1 MSASYSL
8 DPARSRAQKG
18 HRMHAPSAGAAP
30 AARFFSQPKA
40 VWATAFA
47 ATIGFTSIGL
57 VDPILVS
64 IASGLHARPSQVSL
78 LFTSYFAVTALMMLV
93 TGYVSSRLGGR
104 GTLLLGAALIA
115 GFAALSG
122 TATSVAGLVAYRAGW
137 GLGNA
142 LFVATALS
150 VIVRA
155 ARGGTMTAI
164 LLYEA
169 ALGLG
174 ISIGPLIGAALGGIS
189 WRYPFYGTAVL
200 MVIGFVAVAV
210 FLPEQPK
217 APEKSRL
224 VDPLKALAHRGLAAT
239 AVSAFF
245 YNYAFFTVLAF
256 VPFALNLSAHA
267 VGLIFFGWGVLLAL
281 FSVLVAPRLQARF
294 SSLGLASVTLALL
307 ALLLVAMAFGGR
319 PAVVVGVVVAGAL
332 MGIANTIYTEMA
344 LEVSQ
349 AQRPVA
355 SAAYNFVRWFVGVIA
370 PYTAPLLAEQFN
382 TSVTFLVA
390 AAATLIAPLVL
401 WRMRHHLGRFGQAPT
416 QAVAAVRAV
425 IAAIDG
431 SASDRAVLA
440 RAHSLAAESG
450 APVEVV
456 HVRSIEV
463 FADQA
468 AAEESRAGGEALVQ
482 EAVASL
488 RAAGGIATGICL
500 EEIAARAPLAL
511 LRHAE
516 AAGAGTIVL
525 GTRHKGDISD
535 LVHGS
540 FADLIA
546 RRTTLPVV
554 LVPPPVT
561 EAA

>member
-1 MSASYSL
+1 MLAPNAGP
-8 DPARSRAQKG
+8 DRS
-18 HRMHAPSAGAAP
+18 
-30 AARFFSQPKA
+30 ARFFSQPKA

-47 ATIGFTSIGL
+47 AAVGFTSIGL

-64 IASGLHARPSQVSL
+64 IAAGLNARPSQVSL
-78 LFTSYFAVTALMMLV
+78 LFTSYFAVTAVMMLV
-93 TGYVSSRLGGR
+93 TGFVSSRIGGR
-104 GTLLLGAALIA
+104 PTLLVGAALIA
-115 GFAALSG
+115 AFAALSG

-174 ISIGPLIGAALGGIS
+174 ISVGPLIGAALGDIS
-189 WRYPFYGTAVL
+189 WRYPFYGTATL
-200 MVIGFVAVAV
+200 MVIGFIAVAL
-210 FLPEQPK
+210 FLPAQPK
-217 APEKSRL
+217 AAVKSRL
-224 VDPLKALAHRGLAAT
+224 VDPLRALAHRGLATT

-281 FSVLVAPRLQARF
+281 CSVLVAPRLQAHF
-294 SSLGLASVTLALL
+294 SSLVLASVMLGLL
-307 ALLLVAMAFGGR
+307 ALLLVGMAYGGR
-319 PAVVVGVVVAGAL
+319 PAVVVGVVLAGAV
-332 MGIANTIYTEMA
+332 MGVANTIYTEMA

-349 AQRPVA
+349 VQRPVA
-355 SAAYNFVRWFVGVIA
+355 SAAYNFVRWFAGVIA
-370 PYTAPLLAEQFN
+370 PYTAPLIAEQID
-382 TSVTFLVA
+382 VRATFLA
-390 AAATLIAPLVL
+390 AAAAAAFAPVVL
-401 WRMRHHLGRFGQAPT
+401 WRMRRHLGRFGVAPT
-416 QAVAAVRAV
+416 QVAAPAQAV

-431 SASDRAVLA
+431 SAADRGVLA
-440 RAHSLAAESG
+440 RARGLAAGSG
-450 APVEVV
+450 GPVEVV

-482 EAVASL
+482 AAVESL
-488 RAAGGIATGICL
+488 LAAGGMATGLCL
-500 EEIAARAPLAL
+500 EAIAARAPLAL
-511 LRHAE
+511 LQHAE
-516 AAGAGTIVL
+516 AGGARAIVL
-525 GTRHKGDISD
+525 GTRHSDDISD

-540 FADLIA
+540 FADTI
-546 RRTTLPVV
+546 RRRAAVPVV
-554 LVPPPVT
+554 FVPPG
-561 EAA
+561 AQGG

>member
-1 MSASYSL
+1 
-8 DPARSRAQKG
+8 
-18 HRMHAPSAGAAP
+18 MHAPSAGPDHAV
-30 AARFFSQPKA
+30 RFFSQPRA

-47 ATIGFTSIGL
+47 AAIGFTSIGL

-64 IASGLHARPSQVSL
+64 IAAGLNARPSQVSL
-78 LFTSYFAVTALMMLV
+78 LFTSYFAVTAAMMLV
-93 TGYVSSRLGGR
+93 TGFVSSRLGGR

-115 GFAALSG
+115 VFAGLSG
-122 TATSVAGLVAYRAGW
+122 TATSVGGLVAYRAGW

-155 ARGGTMTAI
+155 AHGGTMTAI

-174 ISIGPLIGAALGGIS
+174 ISIGPLIGAALGGLS
-189 WRYPFYGTAVL
+189 WRYPFYGTSAL
-200 MVIGFVAVAV
+200 MVIGFIAVAA
-210 FLPEQPK
+210 FLPAQPK
-217 APEKSRL
+217 APVKSRL
-224 VDPLKALAHRGLAAT
+224 IDPLKALAHRGLAAT

-294 SSLGLASVTLALL
+294 SSIALASVTLALL
-307 ALLLVAMAFGGR
+307 ALLLVAMAFGGK
-319 PAVVVGVVVAGAL
+319 PAVVVGVVLAGAV

-344 LEVSQ
+344 LEVSR
-349 AQRPVA
+349 AQRSVA
-355 SAAYNFVRWFVGVIA
+355 SAAYNFVRWFAGVIA
-370 PYTAPLLAEQFN
+370 PYAAPLIAEQFD
-382 TSVTFLVA
+382 TRATFLVA
-390 AAATLIAPLVL
+390 AASTLVAPLVL
-401 WRMRHHLGRFGQAPT
+401 WRMRRHLGRFGAAP
-416 QAVAAVRAV
+416 AALPSSAQAV

-431 SASDRAVLA
+431 SAADAAVLL
-440 RAHSLAAESG
+440 RAQALATEVG
-450 APVEVV
+450 GRVEVV

-468 AAEESRAGGEALVQ
+468 AAEESRADGEALVRN
-482 EAVASL
+482 AIAFL
-488 RAAGGIATGICL
+488 LARGGSATGICL

-511 LRHAE
+511 LRHAGTS
-516 AAGAGTIVL
+516 GARAIVL
-525 GTRHKGDISD
+525 GTRHQGDISD
-535 LVHGS
+535 LLHGS
-540 FADLIA
+540 FADTVA
-546 RRTTLPVV
+546 RRTVVPVV
-554 LVPPPVT
+554 LVPPPP
-561 EAA
+561 AAAA